1 MEAPNEDIEA
11 GDEKSSLGK
20 DEMDTGCDS
29 KNKTPAT
36 TTKKKTSLGK
46 RKKSAKQKNTTAKKP
61 VATNPTTATKKVTT
75 TKKKTSLGKRKK
87 SEGYPDDGLDEFD
100 SVMSEPRTKIQ
111 KVIHPIEP
119 NEADFRE
126 AVEWLKLF
134 ERNFHKKFNFN
145 SKFCEKFISV
155 VEHFFQVKDKDK
167 ISAEDIQEQRLKFP
181 WKLMKRYFLLALKK
195 LWNQKGT

>member
-11 GDEKSSLGK
+11 GDEKSSLA
-20 DEMDTGCDS
+20 GCDS

-46 RKKSAKQKNTTAKKP
+46 RKKS
-61 VATNPTTATKKVTT
+61 
-75 TKKKTSLGKRKK
+75 
-87 SEGYPDDGLDEFD
+87 EGYPDDGLDDFD

-111 KVIHPIEP
+111 KVTHPIEP

-145 SKFCEKFISV
+145 SKCEKFISV

-167 ISAEDIQEQRLKFP
+167 ISAR
-181 WKLMKRYFLLALKK
+181 RHTGTNA
-195 LWNQKGT
+195 KG